1 MYVMDRYSVKQP
13 HNIILIVK
21 IKQRGIGKKNPWKKL
36 NEIYIIAFILSVGQL
51 DFQPYLHQQK
61 LFS

>member
-1 MYVMDRYSVKQP
+1 MYVLDRYSVKQP
-13 HNIILIVK
+13 QNIILKVK
-21 IKQRGIGKKNPWKKL
+21 IKQCGIGKKL
-36 NEIYIIAFILSVGQL
+36 NEIYVIAFILSVGQL